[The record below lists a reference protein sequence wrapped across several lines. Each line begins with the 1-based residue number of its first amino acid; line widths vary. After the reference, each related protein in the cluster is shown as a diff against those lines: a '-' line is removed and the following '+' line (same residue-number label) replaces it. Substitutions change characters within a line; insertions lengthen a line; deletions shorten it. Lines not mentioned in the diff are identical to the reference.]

1 MCALKKNLSCDKMS
15 AMALTKI
22 VCPKCEQIYTATADS
37 KYLICPLCGAPLF
50 EGEEIDL
57 PDLSVPGDID
67 SLQSALRH
75 AFRLLY
81 FRSYNRLLEFTKL
94 MKELYPENY
103 WSVLFELIG
112 RTEIDF
118 IFLIPKVDYALDD
131 EEVKEDALQQIK
143 ADIEKNHLL
152 DSEYRFSID
161 AKEAI
166 MKQIGEVKEDARA
179 RYYHYVRK
187 KYSQTTQLAF
197 NKIAGYYPDIPGNN
211 KKKWNKARTKYEE
224 KVELINSYSKV
235 ASIIREEY
243 LEKLDQ
249 YASDEDQKNITYNIK
264 IWLNQ
269 VAHAEVDL
277 YRYNQSVENHVKDDY
292 DRTPNPGNRPVFIG
306 YVVFYLISL
315 LTFVLSMTQIILS
328 ILNVDMMSNL
338 VFLYFSASIFTVLL
352 LVSSLVLFAKQGL
365 FKKHPIL
372 AVTGLTILFL
382 VCVSGIVTA
391 GIKMR
396 INWFAIF
403 AGAIA
408 LLVLFYTSVKLVK
421 YFPRKSTNDT
431 IIGNFQKLSN
441 NTFVID
447 YSFEFQPYQG
457 EEPREI
463 IFTEKWINGQ

>member
-1 MCALKKNLSCDKMS
+1 
-15 AMALTKI
+15 MALTKI

-131 EEVKEDALQQIK
+131 E
-143 ADIEKNHLL
+143 
-152 DSEYRFSID
+152 
-161 AKEAI
+161 
-166 MKQIGEVKEDARA
+166 EVKEDARA